1 MLTEASTFSFKKKL
15 KKVWWFKKKV
25 YLCSVI
31 IADMKTETGLTVINN
46 KGRIEVYT
54 ATELKISSDKKV
66 INKLYKLFTI

>member
-1 MLTEASTFSFKKKL
+1 ME
-15 KKVWWFKKKV
+15 
-25 YLCSVI
+25 
-31 IADMKTETGLTVINN
+31 TETGLTVINN